1 LTTCSKPGC
10 DGRHRGR
17 LARILLSQSAM
28 QMLTGRVQWLISC
41 ALMAAIVAALV
52 LGALAQQ
59 PLGRP

>member
-1 LTTCSKPGC
+1 
-10 DGRHRGR
+10 
-17 LARILLSQSAM
+17 M